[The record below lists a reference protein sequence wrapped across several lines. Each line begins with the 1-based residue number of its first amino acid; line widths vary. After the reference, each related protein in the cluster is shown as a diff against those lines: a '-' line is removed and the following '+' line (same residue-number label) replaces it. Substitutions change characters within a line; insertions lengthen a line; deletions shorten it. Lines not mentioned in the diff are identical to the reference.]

1 MLSICKEI
9 VVFLLVAKLLE
20 NFGTL
25 EKYGKFVRLIV
36 SFIVVLKLI
45 TPIFSILGADLN
57 LQQISSEIEK
67 RFLIDIED
75 TVPDIETREVDK
87 IEIPVSEI
95 VVEEIRW
102 EK

>member
-45 TPIFSILGADLN
+45 TPIFSILDADLN

-67 RFLIDIED
+67 RFLIDIEE
-75 TVPDIETREVDK
+75 TVPEKVTREVDK

>member
-25 EKYGKFVRLIV
+25 DKYGKFVRLIV

-45 TPIFSILGADLN
+45 TPIFSFIGGGFD

-67 RFLIDIED
+67 RFSVETEELESRKEISEINEIDI
-75 TVPDIETREVDK
+75 
-87 IEIPVSEI
+87 PVENI
-95 VVEEIRW
+95 IVEEIRW

>member
-45 TPIFSILGADLN
+45 TPIFSFIGGDFDL
-57 LQQISSEIEK
+57 QKISSEIET
-67 RFLIDIED
+67 RFVVGIEELESSKE
-75 TVPDIETREVDK
+75 ISEINK
-87 IEIPVSEI
+87 IEIPVENI
-95 VVEEIRW
+95 IVEEIRW

>member
-45 TPIFSILGADLN
+45 TPIFSFVGDGFDFK
-57 LQQISSEIEK
+57 QVTSEIEK
-67 RFLIDIED
+67 RFVVEIEEKEQSKE
-75 TVPDIETREVDK
+75 ILEIDK
-87 IEIPVSEI
+87 IAIPAGEII
-95 VVEEIRW
+95 VEEIRW
-102 EK
+102 